1 MHTFFLKFNIDNFL
15 RHARFIIYPR
25 QSSST
30 PDLQVIMRSPMLR
43 MTIGL
48 AHISALKNGAWRQV
62 KSHEKTKQRKWIQD
76 GAPQL

>member
-1 MHTFFLKFNIDNFL
+1 MFFQFNIDNFL
-15 RHARFIIYPR
+15 RHARYHI
-25 QSSST
+25 ST

>member
-1 MHTFFLKFNIDNFL
+1 MFFQFNIDNFF
-15 RHARFIIYPR
+15 RHARYHI
-25 QSSST
+25 ST
-30 PDLQVIMRSPMLR
+30 PELPPAPDLQVIMRSPMLR